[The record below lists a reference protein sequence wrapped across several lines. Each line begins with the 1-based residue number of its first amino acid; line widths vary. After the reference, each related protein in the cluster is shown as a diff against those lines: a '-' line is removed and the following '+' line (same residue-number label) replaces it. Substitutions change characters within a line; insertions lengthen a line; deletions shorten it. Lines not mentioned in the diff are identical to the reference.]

1 MGLAAQGVALIL
13 PTTSPPAASTPR
25 AALGAAP
32 ARRPPPAPRPL
43 VATNKTKA
51 NPRGRVSGSGG
62 ALRQDVGPG
71 TGARPPAPSSAPGGG
86 APQAPGAGAGRQPQG
101 VLSRLAPALKSYQD
115 RLLQVTTRNR
125 SVLLRR
131 AYMKSNLDLVR
142 LDEFGEGTAAKAVE
156 KAAKNL
162 AAALDGKID
171 EGARVRLL
179 LDSAGRSPGAD
190 AADADADATDGGRG
204 DKKGAGADAL
214 RSSLRSL
221 KRSLDQIENETGQ
234 HTGYLGYPFLEGSP
248 DAGVYV
254 RGPVALFPMR
264 IMHEK
269 RARGAG
275 WYMRLLDERPVLN
288 RALFAALRK
297 KGGYDL
303 SEGYE
308 EDFDAM
314 IEDAAEAQG
323 TAPAADAAASGEA
336 ARLFSAVA
344 GWASG
349 LVDIGDAPAEP
360 GPAALGPLD
369 ADAIKELDGSPLRLV
384 GHAVIGSFPQADSEI
399 YRDYA
404 EMTDPARAGEADA
417 GIVGALI
424 EGHGEAEGQD
434 YEADPYEAADAHAVD
449 IDSAGA
455 SSLDTVLGS
464 DSSQD
469 EVIVRSASD
478 ELCVVRGPPGTGK
491 SQVIVNLVANALSS
505 GQKVLVVCQKRSALE
520 VVRQRLGRVGLADY
534 AVFIERELADRR
546 RMYEQLLATIEADA
560 HEADVSEA
568 DRRVADVSRRIDGCI
583 EFLVGLGAALRERH
597 FGGASAHDLYA
608 STDGSYEPAMDIAS
622 LNLPVE
628 WGGLDEFV
636 DRIAGVEDAYRRFDA
651 PGSPW
656 AGRRSFADM
665 GSGDAARLR
674 GLLDRMIAEAPGCAM
689 APDEGRQ
696 RSLRDAL
703 DGYLAGGGL
712 LGLRRR
718 GHAKAIRAELGAG
731 AAADRAGVEARLPGV
746 EAGLRMWG
754 MVGELAG
761 HLGDGSAAREGLL
774 RDAAAAPPG
783 EPPAQLAR
791 TLAAMR
797 SALDEFE
804 AMRDLDLKRADYA
817 GQGVFEA
824 LAHADGRL
832 PGAEGARWAPLVRQ
846 EVCRYWLD
854 EIERRSR
861 LLRGDF
867 VAEYDRRRAD
877 LAALMSEKGRL
888 VTEKIRQSIDGAV
901 RPGSLRGR
909 RGRGG
914 GGPGPAAA
922 EWMELRRELS
932 RKRRVMPVRRLFER
946 YGGPLLQIAPC
957 WLASPESV
965 SRIFPLKRGMFDLA
979 IVDEASQLAAE
990 RAMPFLYRAR
1000 RAVVA
1005 GDEKQLPPF
1014 DLFRIR
1020 GDEDEDEY
1028 DGGDGGDGGGPPP
1041 EKSLLE
1047 LAAARYGHT
1056 TLSWHYRSVY
1066 QDLINF
1072 SNHAFYA
1079 GMLNVAPNA
1088 ASDPEHPPIRWVRCS
1103 GVWEKRR
1110 NRVEA
1115 ERVLD
1120 EVAAEWERSRGSGA
1134 PYRSVGVIT
1143 FNEAQQELVMDRLDR
1158 RLEDD
1163 AAFAELHA
1171 AAHES
1176 AGRDDKLFVKNIENV
1191 QGDERDVIVFSIWY
1205 ARDADG
1211 KFANRFG
1218 TLSARGGENRLNV
1231 AVTRARQEM
1240 VVVSSI
1246 DPADVRPTP
1255 KNDGPLRLRQFL
1267 EYARA
1272 TGSADRDAQEA
1283 VISSINPSMSA
1294 RGRGGAQAAG
1304 RRFDS
1309 EFEVQVHTALE
1320 RRGHRV
1326 DTQVGFSGYRIDLAV
1341 LHPDDENRYVL
1352 GIECDGA
1359 SFHSARSV
1367 RERDV
1372 MRQQFLEGK
1381 GWSIERVWS
1390 RRWWS
1395 DSEAEVD
1402 RLDRRISELVEVDRR
1417 RRRRPGSGAAAAG
1430 AGPGAPAGEA
1440 GGR

>member
-1 MGLAAQGVALIL
+1 M
-13 PTTSPPAASTPR
+13 TPPSAHPCAPLR
-25 AALGAAP
+25 ARAGRP
-32 ARRPPPAPRPL
+32 RRPPAPL

-51 NPRGRVSGSGG
+51 NARARVSGSGG
-62 ALRQDVGPG
+62 ALRQDVRPG
-71 TGARPPAPSSAPGGG
+71 GAARPPAPAPAARPPEGG
-86 APQAPGAGAGRQPQG
+86 AQQTRDAGAESQPTG
-101 VLSRLAPALKSYQD
+101 ALSRLAPALKSYQD

-131 AYMKSNLDLVR
+131 AYMKNNLDLVR
-142 LDEFGEGTAAKAVE
+142 LDEFAEGTAAKAVA

-162 AAALDGKID
+162 AAALDGKAD

-179 LDSAGRSPGAD
+179 LDSAGKIPGAGTAAAAAGSSGD
-190 AADADADATDGGRG
+190 ADADADGRG
-204 DKKGAGADAL
+204 GKKDAGAGADAI

-234 HTGYLGYPFLEGSP
+234 LTGYLGYPFLEGSP

-269 RARGAG
+269 KARGAG
-275 WYMRLLDERPVLN
+275 WYMLLLDERPVLN

-314 IEDAAEAQG
+314 IEDAAEA
-323 TAPAADAAASGEA
+323 PASADAAGEA

-344 GWASG
+344 GWASN
-349 LVDIGDAPAEP
+349 LVDVGSAPAEP
-360 GPAALGPLD
+360 GPSALGTLD
-369 ADAIKELDGSPLRLV
+369 ADGIRELDGSPLRLV

-404 EMTDPARAGEADA
+404 EMTDPALAGEDGA

-424 EGHGEAEGQD
+424 EGHGDAEEPD
-434 YEADPYEAADAHAVD
+434 YEADPYDAADAHAVD

-568 DRRVADVSRRIDGCI
+568 DRRVADVSRRIDDCI

-608 STDGSYEPAMDIAS
+608 SSDGSYEPAMDIAS
-622 LNLPVE
+622 LGLPVE

-636 DRIAGVEDAYRRFDA
+636 ERIAGVEDAYRRFDA

-674 GLLDRMIAEAPGCAM
+674 GLLDRMIAEAPGCIM

-703 DGYLAGGGL
+703 GGYLAGGGFM
-712 LGLRRR
+712 GLKRR
-718 GHAKAIRAELGAG
+718 GHAKAIRAELGAD

-761 HLGDGSAAREGLL
+761 HLEDGSATREGLL
-774 RDAAAAPPG
+774 GDAAAAPPG

-846 EVCRYWLD
+846 EVCRHWLD

-867 VAEYDRRRAD
+867 VAEYERRRAD
-877 LAALMSEKGRL
+877 LAALVEEKRRL

-914 GGPGPAAA
+914 GPGPAAA

-932 RKRRVMPVRRLFER
+932 RKRRVMPIRRLFER

-1020 GDEDEDEY
+1020 GDGEDEDEH
-1028 DGGDGGDGGGPPP
+1028 DGDGEDGGGPPP

-1056 TLSWHYRSVY
+1056 MLSWHYRSVY

-1088 ASDPEHPPIRWVRCS
+1088 ASDPEHPPIRWVRCN
-1103 GVWEKRR
+1103 GTWEKRK

-1120 EVAAEWERSRGSGA
+1120 EVAAEWERSRESGA

-1176 AGRDDKLFVKNIENV
+1176 AGRDDGLFVKNIENV
-1191 QGDERDVIVFSIWY
+1191 QGDERDVIVFSIGY

-1246 DPADVRPTP
+1246 DPTDVRPTP

-1272 TGSADRDAQEA
+1272 TGSADRDAQKA

-1341 LHPDDENRYVL
+1341 VHPDDENRYVL

-1395 DSEAEVD
+1395 DKEAEAD
-1402 RLDRRISELVEVDRR
+1402 RLDRRISELVEADRR
-1417 RRRRPGSGAAAAG
+1417 GRPGGGSGAAGAG
-1430 AGPGAPAGEA
+1430 AGPGEPAGEA